1 MTDTPASPEEQSPS
15 PFANLS
21 NTELAVIRTDLAQER
36 TALANTRNDLAQERT
51 ALAETRTDLARD
63 RNRMAAERTLMAWI
77 RTSLS
82 LITFGF
88 GIDRLF
94 VYLNRTQTDG
104 IGGLLSEERL
114 LSLSFITLGTFGL
127 IVATASHWR
136 TLKKIEQK
144 EYTYTP
150 RWSLG
155 MAIAIALAFIG
166 LATYYPLIT
175 ANARLSEIVTPDS
188 QILQNLASL
197 TIFLIM
203 LTMGLN
209 FSLRELVAFWQQT
222 GLLARSQLAALVLMP
237 TVTLAILLLLHPP
250 QATLLGLALLAAAPG
265 APLLTKRVQMT
276 GSIFN
281 YGASLQVTL
290 SLSAVIV
297 VPLIL
302 SLFATLLPIGTET
315 AEPPQIIKQIAI
327 VQLLPLS
334 IGLGLRQI
342 GAELA
347 DEIGD
352 FLTIAADTL
361 FAILAIFLLILSLD
375 AIPRLGTVSV
385 VTILAIVFISLA
397 IGHFLGSP
405 TDQTRAAVAIA
416 SIARNAGLALFLS
429 ILNRRP
435 EAIPTILSYLI
446 LGALVAF
453 PYSAW
458 MKRKIAAS
466 SQLTI
471 NN

>member
-1 MTDTPASPEEQSPS
+1 MTDTPAVPEEQSPS

-21 NTELAVIRTDLAQER
+21 NTELAVIRSELARERTDLSETR
-36 TALANTRNDLAQERT
+36 TDLS
-51 ALAETRTDLARD
+51 ETRTDLARD

-94 VYLNRTQTDG
+94 VYLNKTQTHKIVDV
-104 IGGLLSEERL
+104 LSEERL
-114 LSLSFITLGTFGL
+114 LGLSFITLGTFGL

-144 EYTYTP
+144 DYTYTP

-155 MAIAIALAFIG
+155 MAVAIALAFIG

-175 ANARLSEIVTPDS
+175 ADAGLNEIVTPDS
-188 QILQNLASL
+188 QIIQNLASL

-203 LTMGLN
+203 LTMGIN
-209 FSLRELVAFWQQT
+209 FSLRELLAFWRQT
-222 GLLARSQLAALVLMP
+222 GLLARSQLAASVLMP
-237 TVTLAILLLLHPP
+237 AATLVILLLLHPP
-250 QATLLGLALLAAAPG
+250 KAAILGLTLLAAAPG

-276 GSIFN
+276 GSSFN

-290 SLSAVIV
+290 SLSAVFV

-302 SLFATLLPIGTET
+302 SLFGAILPIATET
-315 AEPPQIIKQIAI
+315 AEPPQIVKQIAI

-342 GAELA
+342 GSELA

-352 FLTIAADTL
+352 FLTIAANTL

-375 AIPRLGTVSV
+375 TIPHLGTMSV
-385 VTILAIVFISLA
+385 IAIVAIVTISLA
-397 IGHFLGSP
+397 IGHFLGGP
-405 TDQTRAAVAIA
+405 TAQTRAAVAIA
-416 SIARNAGLALFLS
+416 SIARNAGLALFLA
-429 ILNRRP
+429 ILNQRT
-435 EAIPTILSYLI
+435 EAIPTILSYLV

-466 SQLTI
+466 SSEATAAS
-471 NN
+471 